1 MTRAEP
7 AGPMTRGRLLAAAG
21 AAAAGAFAIGA
32 RHGDGVSQA
41 APRGNDAEILAF
53 FLTLEQVQED
63 FYRRALEAGHLDGE
77 LRELATAVAD
87 QEREHARLLLAHLD
101 DRTPPRAQTDF
112 GGATDSP
119 EAFLRTAIA
128 LEEAAIATY
137 VGQAANLGRRQLAS
151 IARLVSVEARQAAWL
166 RDLAGVSPAPRAADP
181 ARRADKVLDELRA
194 KGWLA

>member
-1 MTRAEP
+1 
-7 AGPMTRGRLLAAAG
+7 MTRGRLLAAG
-21 AAAAGAFAIGA
+21 AAAAGALALSSRRG
-32 RHGDGVSQA
+32 GDPLA
-41 APRGNDAEILAF
+41 ASRTDDADILAV

-63 FYRRALEAGHLDGE
+63 LYRRALEAGHIDGE